1 MTKPAAQI
9 LLERYW
15 EDCSNQGDVELVRE
29 LCADPIIRH
38 DPGSET
44 PLSHD
49 DQIARLKVGIEMGIK
64 IDRVVT
70 HANDEWVTSVW
81 NMYSERDDIDGMSMC
96 GIEVFKVADGVLA
109 EAWNTPYA
117 EGHWTAY
124 DS

>member
-1 MTKPAAQI
+1 MTKPAAQE

-15 EDCSNQGDVELVRE
+15 EEASNQGNVELVRE

-44 PLSHD
+44 ELSHD
-49 DQIARLKVGIEMGIK
+49 DQIARLKMGIEMGIK
-64 IDRVVT
+64 IERVIT

-81 NMYSERDDIDGMSMC
+81 NMYSESGAEGMTMC
-96 GIEVFKVADGVLA
+96 GIEVFKIEDGRLA

-117 EGHWTAY
+117 EGHW
-124 DS
+124 SPHKR